1 MAADGVTHIISA
13 ISRNNANFIAGVKS
27 TVDLKAGQFVDK
39 YIGEILTQK
48 TADHRRKTA
57 DRAERKDIYLFA
69 LDKFKDE
76 ETWDGQPREIHE
88 VDGEFFGG
96 PTRFINH
103 SCDPNLRIFARVGD
117 ESDKHIHD
125 LAFFA
130 IEGIKAGTEF
140 TFDYV
145 DSQPEDA
152 KFEGLTEKETA
163 AMKRDMASCLCGSD
177 KCRKWLW

>member
-1 MAADGVTHIISA
+1 M
-13 ISRNNANFIAGVKS
+13 KS
-27 TVDLKAGQFVDK
+27 TVDVKAGQFIDK
-39 YIGEILTQK
+39 YIGEILTFK
-48 TADHRRKTA
+48 AANHRRKTA

-76 ETWDGQPREIHE
+76 ETFDGKPREILE

-103 SCDPNLRIFARVGD
+103 SCEPNLRIFARVGD

-130 IEGIKAGTEF
+130 IKDIKKGDEF

-145 DSQPEDA
+145 DSQHEEA
-152 KFEGLTEKETA
+152 KFDGLSRRQLEA
-163 AMKRDMASCLCGSD
+163 LQRDMAVCLCGTA